1 MKAPSP
7 TEAQLD
13 AELASALRIRT
24 EFAQWFLEQT
34 KFRSE
39 QALCVLC
46 RNDNPWSRVVSER
59 LNPNSGAI
67 EVLTK
72 DRETDVLAVYETTD
86 GRRLALHIENKLEDG
101 AFTPHQPESYQARLN
116 QWRMRKKLGLYV
128 DATSVLVAPRAFYER
143 HLSAAQLFESYV
155 AHEDIAQFIEAFKRS
170 GASAAN

>member
-13 AELASALRIRT
+13 AELANALRTRKK
-24 EFAQWFLEQT
+24 FAQWFLEQT

-46 RNDNPWSRVVSER
+46 REDNPWSRVVSER
-59 LNPNSGAI
+59 LNPESGEV
-67 EVLTK
+67 EVLKK
-72 DRETDVLAVYETTD
+72 DRETDVLAVYETSD

-101 AFTPHQPESYQARLN
+101 FFTPHQPESYQERLS
-116 QWRMRKKLGLYV
+116 QWRMRKKLGMYV

-143 HLSAAQLFESYV
+143 HLTAAQAFESYV
-155 AHEDIAQFIEAFKRS
+155 PHEDIGQHIDVFKRS
-170 GASAAN
+170 GESR